1 MGRENQ
7 LGRDPRPRYMNEKVI
22 LDIPAQLSSDCNGM
36 RLQVKPEEE
45 QTS

>member
-7 LGRDPRPRYMNEKVI
+7 LGRDPRPRYMSVKVI
-22 LDIPAQLSSDCNGM
+22 LDIPAQLSSDCSGM
-36 RLQVKPEEE
+36 RPQVKPAE